1 MKDCVLKIEVEVHHC
16 EINMDSCYIK
26 NIKGVHSVKFFQL
39 FNNHCSGRRS
49 LLLTRWIG
57 EHHYCAATM
66 DRHKK
71 VTCRIC
77 LKQMRSD
84 ALKRHM
90 KQHENKPIDE
100 VTEKVEYNST
110 LDVAAL
116 KNNIVWKA
124 NEYQRKLELGR
135 EIKQIVQELHVPT
148 ACLDKEQMEA
158 LELFE
163 NRGQVKEIKPA
174 EWRPW
179 QYELKEYANNP
190 TARRI
195 IWVVGKKGNE
205 GKSFFQNQIEEQYRL
220 H

>member
-1 MKDCVLKIEVEVHHC
+1 
-16 EINMDSCYIK
+16 
-26 NIKGVHSVKFFQL
+26 
-39 FNNHCSGRRS
+39 
-49 LLLTRWIG
+49 
-57 EHHYCAATM
+57 
-66 DRHKK
+66 
-71 VTCRIC
+71 
-77 LKQMRSD
+77 
-84 ALKRHM
+84 M